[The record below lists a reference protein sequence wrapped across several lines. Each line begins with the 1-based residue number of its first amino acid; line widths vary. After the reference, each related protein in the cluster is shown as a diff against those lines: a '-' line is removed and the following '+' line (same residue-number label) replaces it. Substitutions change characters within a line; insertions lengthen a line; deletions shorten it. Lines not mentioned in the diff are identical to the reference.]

1 MTKQQKSKSAGW
13 VFDYSSSLKLP
24 YAWRKTPQG
33 IEIMTEDK
41 VRYSAKEVKIISD
54 TIGEITPQIHTIKR
68 IMGGV
73 IVETRE
79 IIENKA

>member
-1 MTKQQKSKSAGW
+1 MTNKQKSKSAGW
-13 VFDYSSSLKLP
+13 VFDYSSSLKFP

-41 VRYSAKEVKIISD
+41 VRYTAKEVKIISD

-68 IMGGV
+68 IMGGE
-73 IVETRE
+73 IVESEGVLR
-79 IIENKA
+79 K